1 MGFNIKKSILVF
13 LFLLVIFISSVI
25 VWYSPIL
32 FKGFVPYK
40 ICPSINAARNIST
53 AGFFSLESNL
63 NVVLASS
70 LVAEQGEIS
79 SLGSKFTAFSYSG
92 IQNVFGSFSPQ
103 ELIFTDI
110 ILRAVALL
118 LFTILVSNLFN
129 RKTGLLFALV
139 YIFLPFNWR
148 ASYSIGSY
156 EFALIFIALFSL
168 FYFQAE
174 KKNIQRYARFFWILA
189 GVFLAGAVLSKE
201 CFILVPTFLVLFL
214 LWKKR
219 KEALIFIMI
228 PFVLLMSVFWLPNFI
243 QRSIYFNLLTGVPIE
258 KSASVDF
265 SFYGHFYPDPYTY
278 HFNKDAF
285 LQENLEK
292 YNQGTFSVEKIE
304 KLKIMENI
312 GAKKISFLERLKV
325 GLIIGSRHVFR
336 LFSLED
342 VGGPFVFLLILLG
355 LYSLRRKNRYL
366 YQFFVC
372 WLFLSIFLMSFI
384 ILVVRSHLVD
394 FNWAIALMITLGI
407 FTIVRIVSKY
417 FGLKKKKIMWIQIL
431 VFGAVLYNFVLATH
445 VLLGR
450 VYNDTSVLQ
459 MEAYSQL
466 IKPLDID
473 DKEVIALDVPE
484 DRLYHLNYLTDKSLV
499 IFRAGTIKDLI
510 EENKLEFAFEK
521 FNVGYIIGYSDD
533 LSEKIIEQ
541 VNIVNIGSSPIEPV
555 EPDISRNKGWFMNL
569 IK

>member
-1 MGFNIKKSILVF
+1 MRPNIKKPILIF
-13 LFLLVIFISSVI
+13 LFLLVIFISSVV

-40 ICPSINAARNIST
+40 ICPSINTARNISA
-53 AGFFSLESNL
+53 AGSFLLESNL

-103 ELIFTDI
+103 ELIFTNL

-129 RKTGLLFALV
+129 RKIGLLFALV

-156 EFALIFIALFSL
+156 EFALIFIALFFL

-174 KKNIQRYARFFWILA
+174 KKNIQKYARFFWILA
-189 GVFLAGAVLSKE
+189 SVFLAGAVLSKE
-201 CFILVPTFLVLFL
+201 CFILIPAFLVLFL

-219 KEALIFIMI
+219 KEALIFIII
-228 PFVLLMSVFWLPNFI
+228 PFILLMSVFWLPSFI
-243 QRSIYFNLLTGVPIE
+243 RGSIYFSVLTGIPIE
-258 KSASVDF
+258 KSASTDF

-285 LQENLEK
+285 LKENLEK
-292 YNQGTFSVEKIE
+292 YNQGTFSVENIE
-304 KLKIMENI
+304 KSKIMENI
-312 GAKKISFLERLKV
+312 GVKKISFLERLKV
-325 GLIIGSRHVFR
+325 SLTISSRHVFR
-336 LFSLED
+336 FFSLED

-355 LYSLRRKNRYL
+355 LYSLRQKNRYL

-372 WLFLSIFLMSFI
+372 WVFSAVFLLSFI
-384 ILVVRSHLVD
+384 VLATRSHLVD

-407 FTIVRIVSKY
+407 FTVIRMVSKY
-417 FGLKKKKIMWIQIL
+417 FGLKKKKIIWIQIL
-431 VFGAVLYNFVLATH
+431 VFGAVLYNFILANH

-450 VYNDTSVLQ
+450 VYDDISVLR

-473 DKEVIALDVPE
+473 DKEVIALDVDG
-484 DRLYHLNYLTDKSLV
+484 DRIYHLNYLTDKSLV
-499 IFRAGTIKDLI
+499 IFRAKTIKDLI
-510 EENKLEFAFEK
+510 EENKLESALEK
-521 FNVGYIIGYSDD
+521 FNVRYVIGYSDD
-533 LSEKIIEQ
+533 LSKKIVEQ
-541 VNIVNIGSSPIEPV
+541 SNIVNIGSGPIEPI

-569 IK
+569 VK